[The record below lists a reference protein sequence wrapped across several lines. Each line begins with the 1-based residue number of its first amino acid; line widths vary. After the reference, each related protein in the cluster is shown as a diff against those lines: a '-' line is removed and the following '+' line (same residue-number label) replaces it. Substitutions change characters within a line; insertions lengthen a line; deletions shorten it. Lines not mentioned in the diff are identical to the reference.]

1 MNLIPVGDGMDPQ
14 CKRKDNAMDLG
25 LSEEQEMLK
34 NVSRDFLEKEVPEKY
49 VRDMEEDE
57 RGYSPEVWSKM
68 AAQGWQGLLIPEE
81 YDGSGF
87 GFLDLVVLLEEF
99 GRALVPG
106 PFISTQ
112 QATIALLE
120 GGSAEQKKQYLPRIA
135 SGEAIATLAITEPS
149 ARWDAEG
156 IQLKAEKGADG
167 YTLNGTKLFIPD
179 ANVADLMVVAARTG
193 QGDQGISLFVVDA
206 KSQGIS
212 TELLKTIAADK
223 QCEVKFDN
231 VKVPA
236 ANLLGGEGKGWDVLQ
251 KVTLKATVME
261 CAYLV
266 GLAQM
271 DFEISVNYAKERVQF
286 GRPIGSFQAIQH
298 KCADMVTDVDGA
310 RFIMYRAAWSVAE
323 GEPDAALNVH
333 MAKAWC
339 SDATRRVVAHGQQI
353 HGGIGFTKDYKI
365 QLYFRRQKRSELM
378 WGDGDF
384 HREKVADA
392 LSL

>member
-1 MNLIPVGDGMDPQ
+1 
-14 CKRKDNAMDLG
+14 MDLG

-34 NVSRDFLEKEVPEKY
+34 NFARDFLEKEVPEKY

-57 RGYSPEVWSKM
+57 KGYSPEVWSKM
-68 AAQGWQGLLIPEE
+68 AEQGWQGLIIPE
-81 YDGSGF
+81 DLGGTGL
-87 GFLDLVVLLEEF
+87 GFLDLIVLLEEF

-106 PFISTQ
+106 PFIPTTL
-112 QATIALLE
+112 AAIALLE
-120 GGSAEQKKQYLPRIA
+120 AGNDEQKKQYLPRIA
-135 SGEAIATLAITEPS
+135 SGEAIGTLAITEPS

-156 IQLKAEKGADG
+156 IQLQATKGANG

-179 ANVADLMVVAARTG
+179 AHVADLMVVAARTG
-193 QGDQGISLFVVDA
+193 GSGESGISLFVVDA
-206 KSQGIS
+206 KSPGIS
-212 TELLKTIAADK
+212 TEVLKTIASDK
-223 QCEVKFDN
+223 QCEVKFEN
-231 VKVPA
+231 VQVPA
-236 ANLLGGEGKGWDVLQ
+236 ANLLGAEGQGWEPLQ
-251 KVTLKATVME
+251 KVMLKATVME

-339 SDATRRVVAHGQQI
+339 SEATRRVVAHGQQI

-365 QLYFRRQKRSELM
+365 QLFFRRQKRSELM
-378 WGDGDF
+378 WGDADF

-392 LSL
+392 LAL

>member
-1 MNLIPVGDGMDPQ
+1 
-14 CKRKDNAMDLG
+14 MDLG
-25 LSEEQEMLK
+25 LTEEQEMLK
-34 NVSRDFLEKEVPEKY
+34 NAARDFLEKEVPEKY

-57 RGYSPEVWSKM
+57 KGYSPEVWNKM
-68 AAQGWQGLLIPEE
+68 AGLGWQGLIIPEE
-81 YDGSGF
+81 YQGSGF
-87 GFLDLVVLLEEF
+87 TFLDLVVLLEEF

-106 PFISTQ
+106 PFIPTVL
-112 QATIALLE
+112 ATIAILE
-120 GGSAEQKKQYLPRIA
+120 GGSEDQKKQYLPKIA
-135 SGEAIATLAITEPS
+135 AGEQIGTLAVTEPS

-156 IQLKAEKGADG
+156 IQLKAEKSGDG
-167 YTLNGTKLFIPD
+167 YTLNGTKLFIED
-179 ANVADLMVVAARTG
+179 AHVSDFMVVAARTG
-193 QGDQGISLFVVDA
+193 GSGESGISLFLVDT
-206 KSQGIS
+206 KTSGIS
-212 TELLKTIAADK
+212 TTVLKTIASDK
-223 QCEVKFDN
+223 QCEVKFEN

-236 ANLLGGEGKGWDVLQ
+236 SALLGAEGQGWKTLQ
-251 KVTLKATVME
+251 QVELKATVAE

-365 QLYFRRQKRSELM
+365 QLFFRRQKRSELM
-378 WGDGDF
+378 WGDGDY
-384 HREKVADA
+384 HREAVAEA
-392 LSL
+392 LSI